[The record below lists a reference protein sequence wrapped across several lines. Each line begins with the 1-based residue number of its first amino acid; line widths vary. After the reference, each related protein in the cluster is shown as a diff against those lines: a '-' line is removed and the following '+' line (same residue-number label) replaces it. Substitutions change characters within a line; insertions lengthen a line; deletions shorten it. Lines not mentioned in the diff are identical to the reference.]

1 MTDTTE
7 RAEALARLRDWLKPG
22 DTVWTV
28 LRHVSRSGMQRTVSL
43 VVIEDDGNG
52 NGPEVRDIDGVVARA
67 LGLTFDRDRGGVKV
81 GGAGMDMGFHLV
93 YELGR
98 ALWPEGFGCVGEN
111 CRSNDHTNGD
121 RDYTPHDTPHECEGD
136 LATCHCINAQHW
148 HGECHGQESVCKVQH
163 WHRDGGYALR
173 QRWI

>member
-1 MTDTTE
+1 MNMTKDE
-7 RAEALARLRDWLKPG
+7 ARAKLREWLKPG

-52 NGPEVRDIDGVVARA
+52 NGPEVRDIDGTVARA

-81 GGAGMDMGFHLV
+81 NGAGMDMGLELV
-93 YELGR
+93 YNLGR
-98 ALWPEGFGCVGEN
+98 ALWPEGYGCTGERCN
-111 CRSNDHTNGD
+111 SNAHTNGD
-121 RDYTPHDTPHECEGD
+121 RDYTPHMNGAPNTFTPDYVG
-136 LATCHCINAQHW
+136 
-148 HGECHGQESVCKVQH
+148 H
-163 WHRDGGYALR
+163 WHRDGGDALR